1 MTTILPEVP
10 VSLQPRE
17 LILHRNET
25 VQLSGCVYK
34 IRKMSGFAF
43 VLLQMREEILQ
54 CVWSETFSGF
64 SLETLQCGMSV
75 EAEGIVVA
83 EPRSH
88 SGYEVRLQ
96 KIRVLS
102 TPEAEPPLV
111 IHNREVNVSLEIML
125 DYRPLTLRN
134 ERQRAIFK
142 IQAAI
147 CAGLR
152 SFFSENGFIE
162 IHTPKLC
169 AGTAEGGANVFRLDY
184 FGKEAFLA
192 TSPQLYKQIMVG
204 ALERVYEIGPV
215 FRAEKHDTSRHINEY
230 TSVDVEMGFLRDF
243 QQLMQLEI
251 AMLAHVFQSLRQ
263 TCPAELKLC
272 GAQLPACE
280 KIPVIP
286 FAEAK
291 QLVSETFHRAITDT
305 EDFEPEEERL
315 LCQIMAE
322 QTGSE
327 FVFVSH
333 YRSSKRPFY
342 AKDTP
347 SNPQITESFD
357 LLFRGLEITTGGQ
370 RIHDYAQQVKKMRER
385 GMDPAAFE
393 SYLMAHRYGLPP
405 HGGFGLG
412 LERLTARLL
421 NLENIRSATLFPR
434 DINRLTP

>member
-251 AMLAHVFQSLRQ
+251 AMLAH
-263 TCPAELKLC
+263 A
-272 GAQLPACE
+272 
-280 KIPVIP
+280 
-286 FAEAK
+286 
-291 QLVSETFHRAITDT
+291 
-305 EDFEPEEERL
+305 
-315 LCQIMAE
+315 
-322 QTGSE
+322 
-327 FVFVSH
+327 
-333 YRSSKRPFY
+333 RP
-342 AKDTP
+342 
-347 SNPQITESFD
+347 
-357 LLFRGLEITTGGQ
+357 R
-370 RIHDYAQQVKKMRER
+370 R
-385 GMDPAAFE
+385 
-393 SYLMAHRYGLPP
+393 
-405 HGGFGLG
+405 
-412 LERLTARLL
+412 
-421 NLENIRSATLFPR
+421 
-434 DINRLTP
+434 